1 MEFSIKNEINSFH
14 LFCNNST
21 VVKNKLLP
29 HSSRSME
36 GAQCDGAA
44 FGGSDGLRPG
54 TVSMSFADVLSFRQ
68 RPGPSVSVGAHVLQ
82 NEHLTAAVMQTGG
95 VNADGEGREGSSM
108 ESTMLP
114 AHGVE
119 LYRMHPAQ
127 PLSDSSNNEEGGG
140 SWNVSSGSL
149 VCAVDREEFD
159 SRLLDSLVVPSA
171 EFELHG
177 PLTQLMTPPPREALA
192 GDKDE
197 FGWLMQSTDTT
208 SCDLRTDSLPVNDHV
223 NRQLFYTRLQ
233 QVQGKEPKDI
243 RNQVDQIFI
252 HHFPH
257 HPGFHY
263 PHSSGGVLQFQCSS
277 HTSEPDSVQVCP
289 LYIRFHKR
297 KKVHFVWGS
306 H

>member
-1 MEFSIKNEINSFH
+1 
-14 LFCNNST
+14 
-21 VVKNKLLP
+21 
-29 HSSRSME
+29 
-36 GAQCDGAA
+36 
-44 FGGSDGLRPG
+44 
-54 TVSMSFADVLSFRQ
+54 
-68 RPGPSVSVGAHVLQ
+68 
-82 NEHLTAAVMQTGG
+82 
-95 VNADGEGREGSSM
+95 
-108 ESTMLP
+108 
-114 AHGVE
+114 

>member
-1 MEFSIKNEINSFH
+1 M
-14 LFCNNST
+14 
-21 VVKNKLLP
+21 
-29 HSSRSME
+29 
-36 GAQCDGAA
+36 
-44 FGGSDGLRPG
+44 
-54 TVSMSFADVLSFRQ
+54 
-68 RPGPSVSVGAHVLQ
+68 
-82 NEHLTAAVMQTGG
+82 
-95 VNADGEGREGSSM
+95 
-108 ESTMLP
+108 
-114 AHGVE
+114 
-119 LYRMHPAQ
+119 
-127 PLSDSSNNEEGGG
+127 
-140 SWNVSSGSL
+140 
-149 VCAVDREEFD
+149 CAVDREEFD

-277 HTSEPDSVQVCP
+277 HTSEPDSVHVCP

>member
-1 MEFSIKNEINSFH
+1 
-14 LFCNNST
+14 
-21 VVKNKLLP
+21 
-29 HSSRSME
+29 ME

-54 TVSMSFADVLSFRQ
+54 TVSMSFADVLSLRQ

-159 SRLLDSLVVPSA
+159 SRLLDSLVVPFA
-171 EFELHG
+171 ETELHG

-192 GDKDE
+192 EDKDE
-197 FGWLMQSTDTT
+197 FGWLMQTTDTT
-208 SCDLRTDSLPVNDHV
+208 SGDPRTDCFSLNKDA

-233 QVQGKEPKDI
+233 QVQGKDPKNI
-243 RNQVDQIFI
+243 RHQVNQIFN

-257 HPGFHY
+257 HGGFRY

-277 HTSEPDSVQVCP
+277 RTSEPAEDVQACP
-289 LYIRFHKR
+289 LYIRFYRR
-297 KKVHFVWGS
+297 KQVHFV
-306 H
+306 